1 MELASVNSSEDP
13 EEQRRR
19 IEATIACQ
27 NLGFVIGI
35 VIGLIR
41 AAEQNPDKP
50 PVQIKSVR
58 NESNQQDE
66 TTEQTEQSTVQ
77 EVTEQT
83 EEIEEQPIEEQT
95 M

>member
-1 MELASVNSSEDP
+1 MELASVDTSEDP

-19 IEATIACQ
+19 IEATVACQ

-41 AAEQNPDKP
+41 AADDRRSES
-50 PVQIKSVR
+50 VLSVR
-58 NESNQQDE
+58 NESEQQDE
-66 TTEQTEQSTVQ
+66 T
-77 EVTEQT
+77 TEQT